1 MCADIDYQ
9 SQSNSAHRLNQIFG
23 NGGKQHLD
31 LACGTG
37 PHIAHLMQDGFT
49 CRGLDINQPMLD
61 IAKQRCPDAEFAQ
74 GNMCAFE
81 TEHPFDLITCFLYSI
96 HYSGD
101 LDNLKSCIKS
111 AYQALTHGG
120 VFYFNVVAKSQID
133 NALFAKH
140 SVQQD
145 QDLFHFSSAWHY
157 IGHGEKQT
165 LNVRIDKTTDQQTLT
180 WEDEHPMVALNFD
193 ELQTLLAPYFDV
205 HVFEHNYDSITPWD
219 HSSGNAI
226 FVCVKREQ
234 NHNER

>member
-234 NHNER
+234 NDNER